1 MNPKIFVIDKSII
14 NKCKVFSENVIN
26 TTDYSDSNQN
36 DKQKEMMDHFIGKI
50 GEFGAYLYLRSL
62 GYKEVLEPDCKI
74 YTNNKSWDEDL
85 KCGDLTF
92 GIKTQ
97 SYSMAKNLSK
107 KFNTKLTDTISW
119 TFQFGEQRK
128 DKVFDN
134 NDNNIIFTLYIK
146 KFKTDVDRV
155 LVFPIKKIG
164 NIIFKESLMEHV
176 RDSKKIAY
184 GIDNY
189 KDFEKW
195 LVKFGI

>member
-1 MNPKIFVIDKSII
+1 MNPKIFVIEKSII
-14 NKCKVFSENVIN
+14 DKCKTFSENVIN

-36 DKQKEMMDHFIGKI
+36 DKQKEMLDHFIGKV
-50 GEFGAYLYLRSL
+50 GEFGAYLYLLSL
-62 GYKEVLEPDCKI
+62 GYKECLEPDITI

-85 KCGDLTF
+85 KCGDITF
-92 GIKTQ
+92 GVKTQ

-107 KFNTKLTDTISW
+107 KFNIKISNSVSW
-119 TFQFGEQRK
+119 TFQFGEKRK
-128 DKVFDN
+128 DKVFNN

-164 NIIFKESLMEHV
+164 DIIFKNSLMEHV
-176 RDSKKIAY
+176 RDSKKIVY

-189 KDFEKW
+189 RDFEKW

>member
-1 MNPKIFVIDKSII
+1 MNPKIFVIDKNII
-14 NKCKVFSENVIN
+14 TKCKIFSENVIK

-36 DKQKEMMDHFIGKI
+36 DKQKEMLDHFIGKV
-50 GEFGAYLYLRSL
+50 GEFGAYLYLLSL
-62 GYKEVLEPDCKI
+62 GYKSISEPDITI

-85 KCGDLTF
+85 KCGDITF
-92 GIKTQ
+92 GVKTQ

-107 KFNTKLTDTISW
+107 KFNIKISDSISW
-119 TFQFGEQRK
+119 TFQHGERRK

-134 NDNNIIFTLYIK
+134 NDNNIIFTLYIR
-146 KFKTDVDRV
+146 KFKTDIDRV

-164 NIIFKESLMEHV
+164 DIIFKNSLMEHV
-176 RDSKKIAY
+176 RDSKKIVY

-189 KDFEKW
+189 VDFEKW